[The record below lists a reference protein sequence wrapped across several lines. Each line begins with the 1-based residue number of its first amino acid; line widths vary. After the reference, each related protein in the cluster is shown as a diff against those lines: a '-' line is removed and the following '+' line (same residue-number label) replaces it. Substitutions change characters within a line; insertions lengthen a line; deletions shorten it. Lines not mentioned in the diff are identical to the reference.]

1 MTAMIAAYPGQY
13 PASLEQLPN
22 PSPEDVLDDPF
33 QAGFTYQRQQCQRC
47 QVGIQ
52 GRQRRGHYRGMGCSA
67 CHIPYSNEG
76 LYEGDDESIPPSPP
90 DEPGHML
97 THQIMNSREAMS
109 GIPTETCVTCHNRGK
124 RIGVTFQG
132 LLEFPYGTPFTEEGS
147 SQLPLHTKKYLY
159 IQDDLHHQTES
170 RAGNP
175 GGMLCQDC
183 HTSMDMH
190 GDGNI
195 FGTTLAQVEIE
206 CADCHGTT
214 DLFPWEL
221 PLGYQEEFGRQLD
234 GDPRGLTDQ
243 LLEIQGF
250 GTFYDAEDG
259 FLLTARGNP
268 FGNVVRRGDAV
279 VLHSDTGLD
288 FEVPMLKQIS
298 ADGTWKSESS
308 QVAMESVGKHMD
320 ELECYACHSDWAP
333 QCYGCHVKASY
344 EGGAEATDWV
354 QIGTT
359 RFADGLTIAEHPE
372 EADEAITSPG
382 DVFGTSPGESPGEV
396 NESRSYLRWEEPI
409 LGINGEG
416 RVSPLM
422 PGCQVIKTVVGPD
435 VSCCCTMQW
444 EKRPPARA
452 THWPSIWLL
461 CNRTLLPGRPAPAR
475 AATATRRRWG
485 MGFRMAGASSAIRKT
500 SSSIWSS
507 PTGRSGPTR
516 RRSRSPPS
524 RNWISTSAR
533 S

>member
-1 MTAMIAAYPGQY
+1 
-13 PASLEQLPN
+13 
-22 PSPEDVLDDPF
+22 
-33 QAGFTYQRQQCQRC
+33 
-47 QVGIQ
+47 
-52 GRQRRGHYRGMGCSA
+52 
-67 CHIPYSNEG
+67 
-76 LYEGDDESIPPSPP
+76 
-90 DEPGHML
+90 
-97 THQIMNSREAMS
+97 
-109 GIPTETCVTCHNRGK
+109 
-124 RIGVTFQG
+124 
-132 LLEFPYGTPFTEEGS
+132 
-147 SQLPLHTKKYLY
+147 
-159 IQDDLHHQTES
+159 
-170 RAGNP
+170 
-175 GGMLCQDC
+175 
-183 HTSMDMH
+183 MH

-214 DLFPWEL
+214 DFFPWEL

-234 GDPRGLTDQ
+234 EDARGLTDQ

-268 FGNVVRRGDAV
+268 FGNVVRRGEAV
-279 VLHSDTGLD
+279 VLHSDGGLD

-354 QIGTT
+354 QIGNT

-382 DVFGTSPGESPGEV
+382 DIFGTSPGESPGEV

-435 VSCCCTMQW
+435 GEMLLHNAVGEAPDS
-444 EKRPPARA
+444 EGNARA
-452 THWPSIWLL
+452 IDMAPVQPHSATRVARSCESCHSDPKALGYGIQDGRYQQRYPEDIVVDLEFPDGEIWPDQAQIQIAAIPELDFDFSQIVTRDGIQLQIVGSHWPDSRPLDQEQRERMERTGVCMGCHRNMATPTFWDQKVIAKYGVVVTDDEHINMMDTVLTDAAALQPAERKVWAGWYVVGAILALALGLSIGVF
-461 CNRTLLPGRPAPAR
+461 GRPLIELM
-475 AATATRRRWG
+475 RR
-485 MGFRMAGASSAIRKT
+485 KEE
-500 SSSIWSS
+500 
-507 PTGRSGPTR
+507 
-516 RRSRSPPS
+516 
-524 RNWISTSAR
+524 
-533 S
+533 